1 MKNGK
6 RILAWV
12 GILLIAA
19 VFIALVAA
27 TITGAGENVIMALLF
42 CVIVIPTVLYAYQMI
57 LKVTKKKNDE
67 KDD

>member
-6 RILAWV
+6 RILAWA

-27 TITGAGENVIMALLF
+27 TFTGAGENVIMALLF

-57 LKVTKKKNDE
+57 
-67 KDD
+67 